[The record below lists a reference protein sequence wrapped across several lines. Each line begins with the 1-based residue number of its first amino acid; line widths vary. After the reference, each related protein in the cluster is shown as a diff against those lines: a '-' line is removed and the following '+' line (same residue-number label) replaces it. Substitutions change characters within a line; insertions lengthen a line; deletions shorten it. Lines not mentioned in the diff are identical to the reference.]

1 MIKNKNSNLNKLSK
15 ENRKF
20 SNLNKSSKEKK
31 FDAVK
36 FKNDLQSKLLK
47 DSKAKNMRE
56 YVDYVNKI
64 ASKSPLNKNKKI
76 L

>member
-1 MIKNKNSNLNKLSK
+1 MNK
-15 ENRKF
+15 
-20 SNLNKSSKEKK
+20 KK

-47 DSKAKNMRE
+47 KSKAKNLKE

-64 ASKSPLNKNKKI
+64 ANESTMNKN
-76 L
+76 

>member
-1 MIKNKNSNLNKLSK
+1 MNK
-15 ENRKF
+15 
-20 SNLNKSSKEKK
+20 KK

-47 DSKAKNMRE
+47 NSKAKSLRE

-64 ASKSPLNKNKKI
+64 ASESSLNKN
-76 L
+76 

>member
-1 MIKNKNSNLNKLSK
+1 MD
-15 ENRKF
+15 
-20 SNLNKSSKEKK
+20 KEKK
-31 FDAVK
+31 FDCIK

-64 ASKSPLNKNKKI
+64 ALKSPLNRK